1 MPSFE
6 SFAHSL
12 SDLCAGRIETITES
26 IDGYQVS
33 IASLPHGFYLFGK
46 IPVAWDGSETS
57 LARYLRLSMSSFN
70 DFLAS
75 LAVGKNSNDLFLSQ
89 YLAKPQSG
97 ESLLA
102 ETESLVNLLD
112 IWVDM
117 AKNPKYK

>member
-1 MPSFE
+1 MSSYE

-12 SDLCAGRIETITES
+12 GELSAGRIDNITES

-33 IASLPHGFYLFGK
+33 IAALPHGFYLCGK
-46 IPVAWDGSETS
+46 IPVKWDGTEVS
-57 LARYLRLSMSSFN
+57 LAAYLRLSMSSFN

-75 LAVGKNSNDLFLSQ
+75 LAVGRNNNDLFLSQ

-97 ESLLA
+97 DGLMA

-117 AKNPKYK
+117 AKDAKIK

>member
-12 SDLCAGRIETITES
+12 SDLCAGRIDNITES

-46 IPVAWDGSETS
+46 IPVLWDGSETS
-57 LARYLRLSMSSFN
+57 LAKYMRLSMSSFN

-112 IWVDM
+112 IWVDL
-117 AKNPKYK
+117 AKKIKI